1 MVCARAGLTKR
12 TLPKCSGSPKDR
24 HRETGLTIPRPRS
37 GRFKKTTARHDRYL
51 IRLYRNSR
59 TKPSSQLRADWIL
72 FTNVPVATRLVN
84 YRVLNTVYLA
94 RRPVGKPL
102 LQKRHRQAR
111 FVWARGQLNWCDGH
125 WKYVVFSNESRLL
138 LYRNDGRVLVLRL
151 ADEALLDECVL
162 PSLP

>member
-1 MVCARAGLTKR
+1 MTDIYSDWC
-12 TLPKCSGSPKDR
+12 
-24 HRETGLTIPRPRS
+24 
-37 GRFKKTTARHDRYL
+37 
-51 IRLYRNSR
+51 RNSR

-84 YRVLNTVYLA
+84 YRLLNAGYLA

-125 WKYVVFSNESRLL
+125 RQQVAFSDESRFL
-138 LYRNDGRVLVLRL
+138 LYRQDGHVRVLRQ
-151 ADEALLDECVL
+151 AHEALLDECVL
-162 PSLP
+162 PRVETRFKLAVKRINQYFQIKLYSILLYTINWQNKMTQCH